1 MPVSGGRSRRA
12 CRQAAGRGP
21 IGQPVLG
28 TGVEGVKVDQLY
40 RLDPFRKRISRRSF
54 MKLMGVAAAAA
65 AAGPALVRAQGQ
77 SGTLRILQWSHFVPS
92 YDTWFDAYAK
102 AWGAANGVNVIV
114 DHVNLADLPTA
125 VAAEISAGSGHDLIE
140 IVGAEAGQFEPSLLD
155 LTDINQEAASRF
167 GDQLDIGKRYSFNPV
182 TNKYYGFCIGWT
194 IDPANYRRSL
204 WEKAG
209 MPDGPTTWEDLVTVG
224 GKIRD
229 EQGVQLGIGLAQEL
243 DSNMA
248 HRAILYSFDS
258 MLQDA
263 ESNIVIDS
271 GEPFERALEAVNF
284 MKRLYE
290 AAMTPEVFAWNA
302 ASNNQALLAGRASYI
317 LNSISA
323 YRSAQADVPDIAKDV
338 FFGPAL
344 HGPRGSAWSNAHV
357 IYNYIVPQHSGNV
370 DAAKQFVLDLAENY
384 DQAMYASKLYNSP
397 SYFNAPV
404 TGAGEYP
411 AVAGAKTFADLHEA
425 WFDDDPFRLEGEPA
439 GKLKPLKNAVEWTT
453 NVGRPGYT
461 SPAVAEVFNT
471 FVIPNMFAR
480 AVRGDETPEQAIK
493 TGAAEARKVFEGWRQ
508 RGLI

>member
-1 MPVSGGRSRRA
+1 MNPFY
-12 CRQAAGRGP
+12 
-21 IGQPVLG
+21 
-28 TGVEGVKVDQLY
+28 K
-40 RLDPFRKRISRRSF
+40 LDPFGRRISRRSF
-54 MKLMGVAAAAA
+54 MKFMGVAAAAA
-65 AAGPALVRAQGQ
+65 AAGPSILRAQGQ

-102 AWGAANGVNVIV
+102 EWGAANGVNVVV
-114 DHVNLADLPTA
+114 DHINLADLSTT

-155 LTDINQEAASRF
+155 LTDVNQEAGSRL
-167 GDQLDIGKRYSFNPV
+167 GGELDLSKHYSYNPV
-182 TNKYYGFCIGWT
+182 TDKYFGVCIGWT
-194 IDPANYRRSL
+194 IDPANYRGSL

-209 MPDGPTTWEDLVTVG
+209 MPAGPTTWEDLVTIG

-258 MLQDA
+258 MLQD
-263 ESNIVIDS
+263 ENSNIVIDQ
-271 GEPFERALEAVNF
+271 GDVFTNAVAAVNY
-284 MKRLYE
+284 MQRLYE

-302 ASNNQALLAGRASYI
+302 ASNNQALIAGRASYI

-344 HGPRGSAWSNAHV
+344 HGPNGSAWSNAHV
-357 IYNYIVPQHSGNV
+357 IYNYIVPQHSKNV
-370 DAAKQFVLDLAENY
+370 DAAKQFIVDLAENY

-397 SYFNAPV
+397 SFFNSPI
-404 TGAGEYP
+404 TGNGDYP

-425 WFDDDPFRLEGEPA
+425 WFDDDPFRLEGEA
-439 GKLKPLKNAVEWTT
+439 KGKLKPLKNAVEWTT

-480 AVRGDETPEQAIK
+480 AVRGDQSTEDSIRT
-493 TGAAEARKVFEGWRQ
+493 AAGEARKIFDAWRA

>member
-1 MPVSGGRSRRA
+1 MDPFY
-12 CRQAAGRGP
+12 
-21 IGQPVLG
+21 
-28 TGVEGVKVDQLY
+28 K
-40 RLDPFRKRISRRSF
+40 LDPFGRRISRRSF
-54 MKLMGVAAAAA
+54 MKLVGVAAAAA
-65 AAGPALVRAQGQ
+65 AAGPSILRAQGQ

-102 AWGAANGVNVIV
+102 EWGAANGVNVIV
-114 DHVNLADLPTA
+114 DHVNLADLPTT

-155 LTDINQEAASRF
+155 LTDINQDASNNL
-167 GDQLDIGKRYSFNPV
+167 GGQLDLSKHYSYNPV
-182 TNKYYGFCIGWT
+182 TDKYFGFCIGWT

-204 WEKAG
+204 WDKAG
-209 MPDGPTTWEDLVTVG
+209 MADGPTTWEDLVTIG

-258 MLQDA
+258 MLQDVN
-263 ESNIVIDS
+263 SNIVIDQ
-271 GEPFERALEAVNF
+271 GDAFTNAVEAVNF
-284 MKRLYE
+284 MKRLYD

-302 ASNNQALLAGRASYI
+302 ASNNQALIAGRASYI
-317 LNSISA
+317 MNSISA

-338 FFGPAL
+338 YFGPAL

-357 IYNYIVPQHSGNV
+357 IYNYIVPQHAKNV
-370 DAAKQFVLDLAENY
+370 DAAKQFVLDLAANY

-397 SYFNAPV
+397 SFFNSPI
-404 TGAGEYP
+404 TGNGDFP
-411 AVAGAKTFADLHEA
+411 AVAGATTFADLHEA
-425 WFDDDPFRLEGEPA
+425 WFEDDPFRLEGEA
-439 GKLKPLKNAVEWTT
+439 VGKLKPLKNAVEWTT

-461 SPAVAEVFNT
+461 SPAVAEAFNT

-480 AVRGDETPEQAIK
+480 AVRGDESTEDSIRTA
-493 TGAAEARKVFEGWRQ
+493 AAEARKIFDAWRQ